1 MRRILPVTVHLQG
14 PGAMITIYRSHLS
27 PLWTA
32 VLFTLYFFVFLTSEV
47 FLQDCLLALD
57 RPGDL
62 HTFFLGQ
69 LACLTA
75 GYLSLALCRRAS
87 YGLLR
92 SLAVAAI
99 LLPAL
104 LFSALAL
111 TGSPSSL
118 PAWAA
123 ACSYC
128 LGGAG
133 AFLHYSAAL
142 CLRHSAVSGR
152 LAGGSIGL
160 AVGIQFLTDTCLD
173 SGQTAMLLA
182 LVSLVLAML
191 LARAPAPAPA
201 AADEAPSSPPSR
213 RTLALATAGTAI
225 LSIVVG
231 LNEDIVTRLYATG
244 ELDVTSWPRLC
255 YLAGLLLAGFLAD
268 IRKRAFM
275 PVITLCVL
283 MLSNMAIFFL
293 NDPRHYQLN
302 LSILYFYSGFYV
314 VYFTVL
320 FLDLAPGT
328 RWPLLWA
335 GMGRLCRS
343 LCVGAFFLCPNGLFG
358 LLGQGCSVV
367 LNSLLLAGV
376 CAIFFWSGQLRDHGS
391 ARSAPPVRQ
400 DQAIGLFAQKHALT
414 RRETDVLRAVLAS
427 SEPLGNIA
435 ICLGIS
441 ERVMQRHLTSIYAK
455 CRVSGRLEL
464 VTAFFGQTSP

>member
-1 MRRILPVTVHLQG
+1 MS
-14 PGAMITIYRSHLS
+14 TIPRPHLS
-27 PLWTA
+27 PLWIA
-32 VLFTLYFFVFLTSEV
+32 ALFTLYFFVFLTSEV
-47 FLQDCLLALD
+47 FLQNCLLALD
-57 RPGDL
+57 RPEDL

-69 LACLTA
+69 LACLAA
-75 GYLSLALCRRAS
+75 GYLSLALCRRCS
-87 YGLLR
+87 HGLLR
-92 SLAVAAI
+92 NLAAAAM

-104 LFSALAL
+104 LFAALAL
-111 TGSPSSL
+111 VGIPAAL
-118 PAWAA
+118 PVWTA

-142 CLRHSAVSGR
+142 CLRRSAITGR
-152 LAGGSIGL
+152 VAGGSTGL
-160 AVGIQFLTDTCLD
+160 AIGIQFLADSLLD
-173 SGQTAMLLA
+173 GRQTAVILA
-182 LVSLVLAML
+182 LVSLVLATL
-191 LARAPAPAPA
+191 LARTPAPAPAPA
-201 AADEAPSSPPSR
+201 DGVPSRPPSR

-231 LNEDIVTRLYATG
+231 LNEDIVTRLHATG
-244 ELDVTSWPRLC
+244 ELDVTSLPRLW

-268 IRKRAFM
+268 IHKRAFM

-293 NDPRHYQLN
+293 SDPRHYQLN

-328 RWPLLWA
+328 NWPLLWA
-335 GMGRLCRS
+335 SMGRLCRS
-343 LCVGAFFLCPNGLFG
+343 LCVGAFLLCPSGLFG
-358 LLGQGCSVV
+358 LLGQEYSIV
-367 LNSLLLAGV
+367 LNTLLLAGV
-376 CAIFFWSGQLRDHGS
+376 CAIFFWSGQLRDRGS
-391 ARSAPPVRQ
+391 AGAAPPLRQ
-400 DQAIGLFAQKHALT
+400 DQAIGLFAQQHALT

-435 ICLGIS
+435 ACLGIS
-441 ERVMQRHLTSIYAK
+441 ERVMQRHLTSIYGK

-464 VTAFFGQTSP
+464 VTAFFGQTPP

>member
-1 MRRILPVTVHLQG
+1 
-14 PGAMITIYRSHLS
+14 MITIYRSHLS

-32 VLFTLYFFVFLTSEV
+32 VLFTLYFFVFLTSEA

-57 RPGDL
+57 RPKDL

-69 LACLTA
+69 LACLAA

-87 YGLLR
+87 HGLLR
-92 SLAVAAI
+92 SLAAAAM
-99 LLPAL
+99 LPPAL
-104 LFSALAL
+104 LFTVLAL
-111 TGSPSSL
+111 MGSPASL
-118 PAWAA
+118 LSWSA

-142 CLRHSAVSGR
+142 CLRHSAVTGR
-152 LAGGSIGL
+152 LVGGSIGL
-160 AVGIQFLTDTCLD
+160 AIGIQFLAGTCLD

-182 LVSLVLAML
+182 LVSLLLAML
-191 LARAPAPAPA
+191 LARTPAPAPA
-201 AADEAPSSPPSR
+201 AADEAPSAPPSR

-231 LNEDIVTRLYATG
+231 LNEDIVTRLHATG

-293 NDPRHYQLN
+293 NEPRHYQLN
-302 LSILYFYSGFYV
+302 LSVLYFYCGFYV
-314 VYFTVL
+314 IYFTVL

-343 LCVGAFFLCPNGLFG
+343 LCVGAFFLCPSGLFG
-358 LLGQGCSVV
+358 LLGQEYSVV

-376 CAIFFWSGQLRDHGS
+376 CAIFFWSGQLRDHGA
-391 ARSAPPVRQ
+391 ARSAPPLRQ
-400 DQAIGLFAQKHALT
+400 DQAIGLFARKHALT
-414 RRETDVLRAVLAS
+414 HRETDVLRAVLAS

-435 ICLGIS
+435 ACLGIS

-464 VTAFFGQTSP
+464 VTAFFGRTPP